1 MNKSMHSNSYLSQDN
16 EYGRRTF
23 LLNFSVSLM
32 CHVILFVILIF
43 APGYATNKR
52 PSLSVINVSMVTLP
66 ALKKS
71 SGPDNQQPAELKRPA
86 TVKKKAPA
94 PKVASKTVPAP
105 VQKPSKAISIA
116 PKKKKIKTS
125 LKKKTFKSDR
135 VVKSAIS
142 QIEKKVEKSR
152 PDQIRQAIDRLKD
165 QVKKTGPIDRKTNED
180 VKNSGIPAGSGVG
193 SKKVLELIDIYRI
206 EIAYQIQKNWAF
218 SEQLVGG
225 QKNLEA
231 YLALKVM
238 PNGEIK
244 DIWFDKRSGNS
255 YFDESAKK
263 AIMKSNPV
271 RPHPPGVKKSF
282 VDIGLRFTPE
292 GIIK

>member
-1 MNKSMHSNSYLSQDN
+1 MNKRMHSNSYLSQDK
-16 EYGRRTF
+16 EYERRTF
-23 LLNFSVSLM
+23 FLTFSVSFI
-32 CHVILFVILIF
+32 CHLVLFVILIF
-43 APGYATNKR
+43 APGHATNRR

-66 ALKKS
+66 APIKAS
-71 SGPDNQQPAELKRPA
+71 SPDNQRPAELKRPA
-86 TVKKKAPA
+86 TVKKKAAA
-94 PKVASKTVPAP
+94 PKTASKTVPAT
-105 VQKPSKAISIA
+105 VQKPLKAISIA
-116 PKKKKIKTS
+116 PKKKKIKKS
-125 LKKKTFKSDR
+125 LKKKTFKSAR
-135 VVKSAIS
+135 VVKSAIA
-142 QIEKKVEKSR
+142 QLEKKVEKSR

-165 QVKKTGPIDRKTNED
+165 QAKKTRPNDRKKYQD
-180 VKNSGIPAGSGVG
+180 VKGSGIPGESGAG

-206 EIAYQIQKNWAF
+206 EIAYQIQKQWAF
-218 SEQLVGG
+218 SEQLARG

-271 RPHPPGVKKSF
+271 RPHPTGVKKPF
-282 VDIGLRFTPE
+282 VNVGLRFTPE
-292 GIIK
+292 GIK

>member
-1 MNKSMHSNSYLSQDN
+1 MNKSMHSNSYLSQDK
-16 EYGRRTF
+16 EYERRTF
-23 LLNFSVSLM
+23 FLNFSVSLM

-152 PDQIRQAIDRLKD
+152 PDQIKQAINRLKD

>member
-1 MNKSMHSNSYLSQDN
+1 MNKSMHSNSYLSQDK
-16 EYGRRTF
+16 EYERRTF
-23 LLNFSVSLM
+23 FLNFSVSLI

-71 SGPDNQQPAELKRPA
+71 SGSDNQQSAEIKRPA

-105 VQKPSKAISIA
+105 VQKPLKAISIA

-180 VKNSGIPAGSGVG
+180 VKNSGIPGGSGAV

-218 SEQLVGG
+218 SEQLGGG

-271 RPHPPGVKKSF
+271 RPHPPGVKKPF

>member
-23 LLNFSVSLM
+23 FLNFSVSLM

-86 TVKKKAPA
+86 TVKKKAPV

-116 PKKKKIKTS
+116 PKKKKIKKS
-125 LKKKTFKSDR
+125 LKKKTFKSAR

-180 VKNSGIPAGSGVG
+180 VKNSGIPGGSGAV

-271 RPHPPGVKKSF
+271 RPHPPGVKKPF

>member
-1 MNKSMHSNSYLSQDN
+1 MNKSMHSNSYFSQDK
-16 EYGRRTF
+16 EYERRTF
-23 LLNFSVSLM
+23 FLNFSVSFI
-32 CHVILFVILIF
+32 CHLILFVILIF
-43 APGYATNKR
+43 APGYATNRR
-52 PSLSVINVSMVTLP
+52 PSLSVINVSMVSLP

-71 SGPDNQQPAELKRPA
+71 APPDNRQPAELKRQE
-86 TVKKKAPA
+86 TEKKKAPVDE
-94 PKVASKTVPAP
+94 VASKTIPET

-116 PKKKKIKTS
+116 PKKKKIKKS
-125 LKKKTFKSDR
+125 LKKKTFKSAR
-135 VVKSAIS
+135 VVKSAIT
-142 QIEKKVEKSR
+142 QLEKKVEKSR

-165 QVKKTGPIDRKTNED
+165 QVRKTGPNDRKTHED
-180 VKNSGIPAGSGVG
+180 VKSPGIPGESGSG

-206 EIAYQIQKNWAF
+206 EIAYQIQKRWAF
-218 SEQLVGG
+218 SEQLAGG

-271 RPHPPGVKKSF
+271 RPHPPGVTKPY
-282 VDIGLRFTPE
+282 VTVGLRFTPE
-292 GIIK
+292 GIK